1 MRAAQ
6 EETPISPSESP
17 QVEPSRVAL
26 TQEGELQQQAQVQ
39 ASAAYESAGLVA
51 IKHLQKELDASKNEL
66 MQARNELHKLKEKLQ

>member
-1 MRAAQ
+1 M
-6 EETPISPSESP
+6 
-17 QVEPSRVAL
+17 SRPASSKTGVI
-26 TQEGELQQQAQVQ
+26 TVMSGMEGELQQQAQVQ